1 MGKNR
6 KIQTLLIIGAQWGD
20 EGKGKIV
27 DYLSKY
33 FDYSVRFQ
41 GGPNAGHTVVVGE
54 KKIVLHTIPS
64 GILRENCCAIISNGV
79 IIDPDILEKEIQ
91 ELRKN
96 NVEFEKRLFI
106 SNLCHLILPFHKKI
120 DELSDRERKIGTT
133 KMGVGPAVEFK
144 VARRGIRIKDI
155 FSQNLKS
162 LIKDAVDY
170 SLKIICLYEKDFVN
184 SHNEK
189 IPSAEEIYDKLMR
202 FGEKIQNFVTDTQK
216 LLRNE
221 IDRGKKVILEGAQG
235 IMLDIE
241 FGTYP
246 FVTSTNSSPGGAI
259 SGTGLSPKDIDA
271 ILGVV
276 KSYSTRVGMGPF
288 PSEIKDEEKSE
299 LIRKVGGEY
308 GSTTGRP
315 RRIGWLDLPLL
326 RYSKKI
332 GCFDF
337 IALTKSDILKT
348 IKESFYVKKY
358 ITADGEIDE
367 VDSSL
372 NLEDIKEVVL
382 EKVEPDKI
390 KNLLENELNI
400 KVVINS
406 RGPERNQIDISEELL
421 EKIS

>member
-1 MGKNR
+1 MKKNE
-6 KIQTLLIIGAQWGD
+6 KIQTLLVIGAQWGD

-64 GILRENCCAIISNGV
+64 GIFRENCCAVISNGV

-91 ELRKN
+91 ELRRN
-96 NVEFEKRLFI
+96 NVELEKRLFI

-120 DELSDRERKIGTT
+120 DELSDRNRKIGTT

-155 FSQNLKS
+155 FSQNIKA
-162 LIKDAVDY
+162 LIKDVVDY
-170 SLKIICLYEKDFVN
+170 SLKIIHLYEKNFTD
-184 SHNEK
+184 SYTEK
-189 IPSAEEIYDKLMR
+189 IPSTEEIYEKLMR
-202 FGEKIQNFVTDTQK
+202 FGEKIESFVTDTQK
-216 LLRNE
+216 LLRTE

-235 IMLDIE
+235 IMLDID

-299 LIRKVGGEY
+299 MIRKLGGEY

-315 RRIGWLDLPLL
+315 RRIGWLDIPLL
-326 RYSKKI
+326 KYSKKI

-358 ITADGEIDE
+358 ITSNGEIDE
-367 VDSSL
+367 FDSSL
-372 NLEDIKEVVL
+372 NPEDIKEVAL

-400 KVVINS
+400 KVVIS
-406 RGPERNQIDISEELL
+406 SYGPERNQIDISEEIL
-421 EKIS
+421 EKIL

>member
-1 MGKNR
+1 MRKNR

-64 GILRENCCAIISNGV
+64 GIFRENCCAVISNGV

-96 NVEFEKRLFI
+96 NVELEKRLFI

-155 FSQNLKS
+155 FSQNIKA
-162 LIKDAVDY
+162 LIKDVVDY
-170 SLKIICLYEKDFVN
+170 SLKIIYLYEKNFAN

-189 IPSAEEIYDKLMR
+189 ITSAEEVYEKLMR

-216 LLRNE
+216 LLRTE

-358 ITADGEIDE
+358 ITANGEIDE
-367 VDSSL
+367 VDTSL
-372 NLEDIKEVVL
+372 NLEDIKEVAL

-406 RGPERNQIDISEELL
+406 HGPERNQIDISEEFL